1 VETSIQRSRHHPFC
15 SSAHQMLIA
24 SSISDPSLPYHCKQH
39 ILWFYDRFAIVTLA
53 LSIPNTWCQVL
64 QCVILRV
71 ALDPIW
77 FCDRYDTTTC
87 NCDISPFKVWNVV
100 VYTLVYIFWCHLP
113 GSDAVPLAN
122 WAPDFVTKWRWIR
135 HATRKQWPQLWGW
148 RWVCTENMD
157 LQQVS

>member
-1 VETSIQRSRHHPFC
+1 
-15 SSAHQMLIA
+15 MLIA

-39 ILWFYDRFAIVTLA
+39 IIWFYDRFAIVTLA

-100 VYTLVYIFWCHLP
+100 VYISIHILVPF
-113 GSDAVPLAN
+113 A
-122 WAPDFVTKWRWIR
+122 WIR
-135 HATRKQWPQLWGW
+135 CCAPGELGAWLRDEVTMNQARDQKTEATTLGMEMGLYGKHGFTTGILEFP
-148 RWVCTENMD
+148 VFHMINDM
-157 LQQVS
+157 